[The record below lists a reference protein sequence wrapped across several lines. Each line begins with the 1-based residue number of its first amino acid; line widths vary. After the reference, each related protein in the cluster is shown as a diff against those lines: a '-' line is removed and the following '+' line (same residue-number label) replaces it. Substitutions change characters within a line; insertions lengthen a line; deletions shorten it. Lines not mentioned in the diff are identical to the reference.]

1 MRFATEKLVAQ
12 MFREERL
19 FCLFVHHF
27 QLQPVL
33 IDRLFQG
40 TKIKL
45 ACILASVFVPDFI
58 PDFRHIINEVGIL
71 EAVFDANFPLQKQAN
86 PQGKWQVLLG
96 QLKWALYVSEKNA
109 TKYILCCRTVS
120 QEESQDSSAEHLESS
135 CHTFILSLPGLI
147 MSLLPQDEKQAY
159 GKGVITFPLVV

>member
-33 IDRLFQG
+33 IGRLFQG

-45 ACILASVFVPDFI
+45 ACVLASVFVPDFI
-58 PDFRHIINEVGIL
+58 PDFRHIVNEVGIL
-71 EAVFDANFPLQKQAN
+71 EAVFDATFPLQKQAN

-96 QLKWALYVSEKNA
+96 QLKWPCMFQKRMLASTYYVAELSVRKSPRIALLSIWKA
-109 TKYILCCRTVS
+109 PAI
-120 QEESQDSSAEHLESS
+120 HLFFH
-135 CHTFILSLPGLI
+135 C
-147 MSLLPQDEKQAY
+147 Q
-159 GKGVITFPLVV
+159 V